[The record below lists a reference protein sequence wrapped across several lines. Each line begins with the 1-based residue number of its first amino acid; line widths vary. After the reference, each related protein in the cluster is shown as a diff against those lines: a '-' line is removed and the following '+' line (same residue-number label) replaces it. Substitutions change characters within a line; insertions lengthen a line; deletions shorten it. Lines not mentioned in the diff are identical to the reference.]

1 MFFRCCCKTF
11 IMNRIIE
18 AIDFESDT
26 KNWKYSFKIMSKK
39 YGREFIE
46 TLKAMW
52 QVNGGGQTEQE
63 FCDMNEITIQFFD
76 KVVKYG

>member
-1 MFFRCCCKTF
+1 
-11 IMNRIIE
+11 MNRIIE

-46 TLKAMW
+46 TLKAMC
-52 QVNGGGQTEQE
+52 QANGGGQTEKE

-76 KVVKYG
+76 KVVKCG